1 MSTLQRIDDF
11 LGSKRLA
18 MIGVS
23 REPKDFTRGLLR
35 EFQRRG
41 YEVVPV
47 NPNAEEIEGVRSFP
61 RVQDIRPPVDGA
73 LLMTTPAATDGVVRD
88 CLEAG
93 VRRVWMYR
101 AVGAGAVSRKAVDF
115 CEQNGIS
122 VIPGHCP
129 YMFWNDSGFGHR
141 LHGLVLKLTGR
152 YPR

>member
-41 YEVVPV
+41 YDVVPV
-47 NPNAEEIEGVRSFP
+47 NPNAGEIEGVRSFR
-61 RVQDIRPPVDGA
+61 RVQDIRPAVDGA

-93 VRRVWMYR
+93 VKRVWMYR
-101 AVGAGAVSRKAVDF
+101 GAGPGAVSRKAVEF
-115 CEQNGIS
+115 CEANGIS
-122 VIPGHCP
+122 VVPGYCP
-129 YMFWNDSGFGHR
+129 YMFWNDSGFVHR
-141 LHGLVLKLTGR
+141 LHGFVLKLIDR